1 MAHREPAPVPPSP
14 PQATERLKAAVA
26 TLVRAKGAG
35 GPSTPG
41 FDPAPEPAQVPSA
54 AAGQSSSAPSEPYSP
69 PPATAESSLEE
80 LLFAVYLT
88 QQQIVELLR
97 PHLGRGLIT
106 PEPPGRERKDAV
118 EGEGFMAFLPAPAR
132 ARKRKSVLLVD
143 DDEAT
148 LRGAVAALE
157 KADVP
162 VRTATNGNEALA
174 ALSEETPDVIAL
186 EAELSGDP
194 GGADLIQRVRATM
207 EWITIPIVL
216 YTRARVQSQQ
226 EARAVYGA
234 DAFVLKGPLGPAALV
249 SQVITVFRSV
259 Q

>member
-1 MAHREPAPVPPSP
+1 V
-14 PQATERLKAAVA
+14 
-26 TLVRAKGAG
+26 
-35 GPSTPG
+35 
-41 FDPAPEPAQVPSA
+41 
-54 AAGQSSSAPSEPYSP
+54 
-69 PPATAESSLEE
+69 TAESSLEE
-80 LLFAVYLT
+80 LMFAVYLT
-88 QQQIVELLR
+88 QQQIIELLQT
-97 PHLGRGLIT
+97 HLGRGRVT
-106 PEPPGRERKDAV
+106 PEPPRRERKDVV
-118 EGEGFMAFLPAPAR
+118 EGAEFMAFPPAPAR

-143 DDEAT
+143 DDETT

-174 ALSEETPDVIAL
+174 ALSQEPPDVIAL

-194 GGADLIQRVRATM
+194 GGADLVKRVKATM

-216 YTRARVQSQQ
+216 YTRARVQSQE
-226 EARAVYGA
+226 EARAAYGA
-234 DAFVLKGPLGPAALV
+234 DAFVLKGPRGPAALV